1 MPARAAF
8 TAAARAPAT
17 CQSGDGRT
25 DDAARPLAVN
35 AGHWERQNLR
45 IKRREDEVQAWT
57 YLDEARALDEAR
69 SRDRSPNRGPLFGI
83 PVGVKDIINTVDM
96 PSEYGSPIYR
106 GHRPCA
112 DAACV
117 ALLRAAGAAVL
128 GKTITTEFA
137 TTYRGKTR
145 NPHALNRTPGGSFV
159 SIRRSF

>member
-1 MPARAAF
+1 VGEENTLLNGF
-8 TAAARAPAT
+8 GIN
-17 CQSGDGRT
+17 SL
-25 DDAARPLAVN
+25 LAQLH
-35 AGHWERQNLR
+35 AGEVSCERVTSRYLER